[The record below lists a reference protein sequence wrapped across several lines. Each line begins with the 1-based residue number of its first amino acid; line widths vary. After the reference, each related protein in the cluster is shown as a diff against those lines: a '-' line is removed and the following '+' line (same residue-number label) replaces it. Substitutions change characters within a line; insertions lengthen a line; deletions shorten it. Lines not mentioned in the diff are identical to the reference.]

1 MKEKRLRSIL
11 FFSLLTL
18 VMCSNVNVKAAEEQS
33 IVIDVENFFSHLEEI
48 NFQEWTGD
56 LYKPTNF
63 SYAFFEAFK
72 LFCCLPKKKRVRL
85 LKNKIVLLNIDR
97 CYRENAEELKNKIY
111 HVVVTEES
119 SQRVIKKVFNSLIEE
134 RKERQNLVTSAVEK
148 IMCDNADGS
157 MNMVQGSM
165 NEEEPMKYFEKLT
178 ERYHPSVAREALIL
192 VRERNKN
199 SNEAGKP
206 GSNYSALLEELT
218 SRIIS
223 RNY

>member
-11 FFSLLTL
+11 LFSLLT
-18 VMCSNVNVKAAEEQS
+18 VVICNNANVKAAEELPL
-33 IVIDVENFFSHLEEI
+33 VVGNFFSHLEEI
-48 NFQEWTGD
+48 NFKEWTGD
-56 LYKPTNF
+56 LHKPTNF

-72 LFCCLPKKKRVRL
+72 LFPCLPKKKRVRL

-97 CYRENAEELKNKIY
+97 CYREDAEELKNKIY
-111 HVVVTEES
+111 YVVVTEES
-119 SQRVIKKVFNSLIEE
+119 SQKVIKKVFDSLIEE
-134 RKERQNLVTSAVEK
+134 RKERQKLVTSAAEK

-157 MNMVQGSM
+157 MNMIQGSM

-199 SNEAGKP
+199 SNEAGREP
-206 GSNYSALLEELT
+206 GSNYSALLEEIT
-218 SRIIS
+218 SCIIS

>member
-1 MKEKRLRSIL
+1 MKEKRLCSIL
-11 FFSLLTL
+11 LFSLFTIII
-18 VMCSNVNVKAAEEQS
+18 CSNVSVKAFEEQS

-63 SYAFFEAFK
+63 SYSFFEAFK
-72 LFCCLPKKKRVRL
+72 LFPCLPKKKRARL
-85 LKNKIVLLNIDR
+85 LKNKIVELDIDR
-97 CYRENAEELKNKIY
+97 HYREDAEELKNTIY
-111 HVVVTEES
+111 YVVATEES
-119 SQRVIKKVFNSLIEE
+119 SQKVIKKVFNSLIEE
-134 RKERQNLVTSAVEK
+134 RKERQKLVTSAAEK

-157 MNMVQGSM
+157 MNMVQDSM
-165 NEEEPMKYFEKLT
+165 NEEEPMNYFKKLT
-178 ERYHPSVAREALIL
+178 KIYHPSVAREALTL

-199 SNEAGKP
+199 SNEAGEP
-206 GSNYSALLEELT
+206 GSNYSALLEEIT